1 MVPLRMPS
9 WLQLV
14 QSTALL
20 ALLLVAGGVHA
31 RAMSARIQRV
41 TTSVAT
47 FEGVQVRLEWGEG
60 AEQGQLHLQARRAD
74 APDLGYRF
82 RNLAWR
88 CPLRRDGRGGW
99 RCAGDVRA
107 AGAAPFRLDVAL
119 GVATTEARLARG
131 GARLQLLRSAA
142 TPDLTHID
150 LTAVPLAWT
159 QALLASTW
167 PAARLNGGQLS
178 GRLEIDSAKGQPLRV
193 SGPLQLRG
201 AAIDT
206 PDGTIA
212 AEGLGADLDVRAG
225 FADTD
230 TVDIRGHLRGGEM
243 LFGTTY
249 VSLQDRRVGLRV
261 AGEKRGVGGWNFHE
275 LRWQDDGILVAS
287 GRASLTPEG
296 GVHGATL
303 RLESRSLTPLRDG
316 YLSGWLGLAGLGDLA
331 LSGAADAWVDV
342 ANGQLRGALMR
353 LHGVTID
360 DPQGRFDF
368 NGLDGDV
375 AFSGGAP
382 VQSALQW
389 QGGALYGLGFGAA
402 RLPFA
407 SQGGELR
414 VAAPVTLPVLGG
426 QARFD
431 DVRIRPPG
439 ADRGLEVEFGLALD
453 RVDIAQLSKAL
464 DWPAFTGNLSGS
476 IPRARYAND
485 RLDFDGGLDL
495 QLFNGRVRV
504 SSLAMERPF
513 GVAPTLTADI
523 DIDDLDLESTT
534 SVFGFGS
541 ITGALDGRISGLR
554 LVDWQPVAFDAE
566 LHTERKRGLRQRIS
580 QRAVQNIS
588 SVGDASFVSS
598 LQGQLIGLFD
608 DFGYK
613 RIGIAC
619 RLADEVC
626 TMDGLRSA
634 GQGFII
640 VEGAGLP
647 RLTVVG
653 FNRRVDWPTLLER
666 LAAIGKGDVKPVVE

>member
-1 MVPLRMPS
+1 MVRLRTPS
-9 WLQLV
+9 V
-14 QSTALL
+14 LL
-20 ALLLVAGGVHA
+20 LMQCAVLCALLLAAAGAHA
-31 RAMSARIQRV
+31 RAMTARIQRV
-41 TTSVAT
+41 TTAAAT
-47 FEGVQVRLEWGEG
+47 LQDVQVRLEWNDDAGPG
-60 AEQGQLHLQARRAD
+60 RLHLRAGRAD
-74 APDLGYRF
+74 APELGYRLK
-82 RNLAWR
+82 NVSWQ
-88 CPLRRDGRGGW
+88 CPLRRDGQGGW
-99 RCAGDVRA
+99 RCEGDVRA
-107 AGAAPFRLDVAL
+107 AGGPPFRLAVAL
-119 GVATTEARLARG
+119 GVAVTEASLVRGPSRLH
-131 GARLQLLRSAA
+131 LLRNAA
-142 TPDLTHID
+142 TPDVTRID
-150 LTAVPLAWT
+150 LTDVPLAWT
-159 QALLASTW
+159 QALLATAW
-167 PAARLNGGQLS
+167 PAARLNAGQLS
-178 GRLEIDSAKGQPLRV
+178 GRLDIDSAAGQPLRV
-193 SGPLQLRG
+193 SGPLRLRG
-201 AAIDT
+201 VAIDT

-212 AEGLGADLDVRAG
+212 AEGLGGDLDVRAA

-230 TVDIRGHLRGGEM
+230 TVSVRGQLRGGEM

-261 AGEKRGVGGWNFHE
+261 AGQKRGEGGWDFHD
-275 LRWQDDGILVAS
+275 LHWQDDGILVAS

-296 GVHGATL
+296 SLHSATL
-303 RLESRSLTPLRDG
+303 RLESGSLAPLRDG

-389 QGGALYGLGFGAA
+389 QGGALYGLAFGPA

-407 SQGGELR
+407 SEGGELR

-426 QARFD
+426 YARFD
-431 DVRIRPPG
+431 DVRIRPPA

-485 RLDFDGGLDL
+485 RLDFDGGLDM

-534 SVFGFGS
+534 GVFGFGS

-554 LVDWQPVAFDAE
+554 LVDWQPVAFDAQ
-566 LHTERKRGLRQRIS
+566 LRTERKRGLRQRIS

-619 RLADEVC
+619 RLVDEVC
-626 TMDGLRSA
+626 TMDGLGSA